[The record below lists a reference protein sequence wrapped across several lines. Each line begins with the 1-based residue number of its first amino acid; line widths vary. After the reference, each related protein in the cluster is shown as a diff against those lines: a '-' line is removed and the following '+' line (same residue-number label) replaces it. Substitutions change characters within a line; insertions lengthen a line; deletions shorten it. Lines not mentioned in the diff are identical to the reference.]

1 MSHVV
6 DERVVKMEFD
16 NRNFEKNTRQTMSTL
31 DKLKNMLNFKG
42 AARGFEELD
51 RASKKL
57 TFSGMTNGL
66 ESVRMK
72 FSSLQVV
79 GATALANITNDV
91 IDASKKIT
99 DELTIAA
106 PRDGFHEYELK
117 MGSIQT
123 ITASTGESLETVN
136 GYLNELNTYSDK
148 TIYNFSDMTENIGKF
163 TNAGVGLKDAVKAI
177 QGISNEAALSGANAN
192 EASRAMYNFSQ
203 ALSSGSV
210 KLIDWKSIEY
220 ANMATKEFKEEL
232 MKTAEE
238 LGTLIKV
245 GDEYKSTT
253 VDNNGST
260 SDWFTST
267 KMFND
272 SLSSQWMTTEVLTK
286 TLARYADEQ
295 TDLGKRAFHA
305 AQDVKT
311 FTQLI
316 DTLKEALGSGWAQ
329 TWEIAIGNF
338 EEAKAVFTKASNFFG
353 DIISE
358 HADAR
363 NAMVK
368 GAMQNIVDMSEW
380 QKLEEAGVATK
391 EFQKELIK
399 TAEKHGFAVKQMMKD
414 GQSFEQ
420 TLSKGWLSSDLF
432 REALDNNQKKIKVS
446 AESMQKALDK
456 VKKATSDQL
465 VADPDNRKL
474 EKQMEAYK
482 KLEPLIASVYKKSG
496 KNVSELTDEE
506 IKSLKITKKQVT
518 ALKDLERAAK
528 NAGTPIG
535 ELNEKLSRKT
545 GREMI
550 IDTIFNLFNGIKK
563 ITKVAG
569 KAWKDIFPP
578 ATAEQLRG
586 TIETI
591 TLSIDNFTKSITNDK
606 KKLENLKKTFKGLFA
621 VLDIFKTVV
630 GAGFTAAW
638 NIGKGVLEA
647 FDLDVL
653 SLTANVSDAILSFRD
668 WLKSDNALIK
678 GLEKAGTTIGVV
690 LRNAIRFVKWAKE
703 LPFVKTAVESIKD
716 VFTKL
721 GKACGD
727 GFDGL
732 DGIFNSLMDKLE
744 KLDDL
749 SFDNVVKTVKEF
761 FSSFKNG
768 SKDTESMGT
777 VAKLLTNA
785 KNVIVRIYDELKDKS
800 VKFGN
805 GFVSV
810 FEFIKDK
817 LSKINMGHVITA
829 IGGYSLIKGVNAFG
843 KIADGLS
850 SFLRSFSGIGIQ
862 VTNTIKQLGDVFKA
876 VKLKLVAESVKVFS
890 ESLLILAGALFVIS
904 KIDKDRVWGSVGALA
919 ALMGI
924 MVVFSKIGGGLNG
937 TSGTAKAM
945 AGMLA
950 MALSMLVIV
959 RTLRQ
964 MEKLDPKKALT
975 NVMIMGLVAAEMS
988 IVMLASRAGHR
999 DKDTKNNVLVQMALA
1014 LLGFAVACRM
1024 IGNMEPAKMAQA
1036 LVTVGILSTICVA
1049 MIGISKLSGEHASKA
1064 GSMLVKMGASLMLV
1078 AVACRMIGNMNPGKL
1093 YVALSA
1099 ITTISA
1105 IFVAMVGISKLSGEH
1120 ADKAGSMLMKMS
1132 AGLVLI
1138 GVACRIIGNT
1148 DQSKIGKAVGAITA
1162 ITAIFTLMVGISK
1175 FSGEHAD
1182 KAGSLLLKMSAAFV
1196 VLSVAIAVLSNID
1209 GSGIAKGVAAIAG
1222 VTACF
1227 AMLIKSTGKMGN
1239 ADNAVSM
1246 LKTMAVTLG
1255 ILSVALAGLS
1265 FIPVEKLA
1273 GAVAALDLT
1282 ILSMAVL
1289 YKASSK
1295 MGKATS
1301 GMLVMIGALAMV
1313 SGIVMLLSDMHP
1325 KSALKSAESIG
1336 LLLLSLSASMKIA
1349 SNVKMGTKTLAALG
1363 IISLALLEVGA
1374 ILGVMSGLNIHA
1386 SIEDALAISA
1396 LLLAMAGV
1404 TAILGKI
1411 GAGSASA
1418 IGASA
1423 SMDAVIAIIGAF
1435 IVGVGALFKECESLE
1450 GYMDKGLEIL
1460 AKLAYG
1466 LGDIVGELFAGLADG
1481 FMKCLPGIG
1490 ESISQFWKKLQPFL
1504 KGVKR
1509 VDEATIAACGN
1520 VAKMILIFAGAELL
1534 DGIANFIGMG
1544 SKQSM
1549 AKFAKGIGKFGEAI
1563 CDFASSIAS
1572 KRISKESIT
1581 KVALAAEAG
1590 KYLAEMCNS
1599 LPREGGWIDNI
1610 IGVGDMDK
1618 FTTNIAKF
1626 GIAIVK
1632 FSKTVAGKIDSEAV
1646 ESAANAGSLL
1656 SELEN
1661 NLKNHNGKL
1670 QEVLGDSDLD
1680 TFGEQLK
1687 KFGKAIVKFSKTVS
1701 GNVDEAA
1708 VDSAANAG
1716 KMLSEL
1722 ENGLKDHNG
1731 LLQDIIGDSDLDTFG
1746 KQLVAYGY
1754 YISLFGEEVKDL
1766 KKSDVK
1772 KASTAGEM
1780 LSKLEDNLPDH
1791 DGILQAWTGDDTLSK
1806 FGYRLV
1812 QFGVYLKAFGITVKE
1827 LDTDSVTAAKNAS
1840 DMLVTLEKG
1849 LGDKN
1854 AWWENLFGSGKK
1866 TLSDFGDELVGLGE
1880 SIKEFSDAMIGVD
1893 KDLIVAVPNAL
1904 ETVVNAA
1911 KATEDGVNT
1920 NGLAEV
1926 LVTMANSSIKAFVDK
1941 FQNARDTVKTAIATF
1956 IGIFRGTV
1964 RDNHESFISTGRY
1977 VVDGFISGINERIDS
1992 GNVYSAGA
2000 KIGKLLIK
2008 GAKKALDIHSPS
2020 KEMYK
2025 VGSFAIDG
2033 FLNAIADGSG
2043 TVEKVSSQLFKGFVK
2058 EATSIASTSSYAKK
2072 SINSFVKM
2080 YGDASKKNDKQR
2092 ITASKSLSAYI
2103 KKLYKESD
2111 AYKEDKKQL
2120 KEHTQALKDLY
2131 KKKAQLQKQLAAQEK
2146 KDAAD
2151 QIKRQK
2157 EAEKALQ
2164 NSIANDQKQREK
2176 SNSKSSNKKND
2187 SNDPKMLEYYK
2198 KYNKLVTDGKIEG
2211 ELKKGIGDVTDT
2223 VKNKAG
2229 EAKKVVTDIIGGTT
2243 NEVKKGADKQVK
2255 AVTDAANTEKKVV
2268 KDTAKATESETTKNN
2283 REKLT
2288 AIKKKKGAVTD
2299 AQKSIRKE
2307 LKQNEKD
2314 IKKANKQIQKDGETM
2329 KKHAKQVFKAVR
2341 NEIKNTVKEY
2351 ANMFNV
2357 DLKSKDSLFE
2367 SIEQGLRSTKTIMKE
2382 ARESI
2387 AETLKSYMELSSVS
2401 METGLSLFEEFN
2413 ANGEEKQRTEA
2424 LTAATEDLTN
2434 AKKELAEANAEEAY
2448 AADKLAKAQA
2458 KSNAVNGRS
2467 QKFLD
2472 AVAEAQKELASA
2484 KAKTA
2489 EKAQAEADA
2498 QKAVNDARKDTRTE
2512 DTLKN
2517 MESQI
2522 DGVTKLKKNLESL
2535 AKRGIDEGLLKSLKD
2550 LGVSGSDQVATFV
2563 RMTDAELK
2571 RANEL
2576 FKKSAKLSGEAL
2588 IDGFKEKIN
2597 DVKSWGANFKK
2608 LSKLG
2613 IADDVKQAMMA
2624 EFKEQGV
2631 ESNGYISA
2639 ILKMSPEEL
2648 KDLENSYREYMKV
2661 PGDIAK
2667 EVAKYNKE
2675 TILAENQEVDTSVSD
2690 TLKDMEANT
2699 KKYDTWVKNLK
2710 TLRKNSIIDEDLL
2723 AYLESLGY
2731 EGADKV
2737 AIFVKMTNDEL
2748 KRANELFEKSG
2759 SQASDALI
2767 KGFGSRIADAQTW
2780 QKNIEALS
2788 KLDLPTKVKEALF
2801 KEIKEKGI
2809 DSNEYIE
2816 TILNMN
2822 DKQRDKF
2829 VQKYLKYM
2837 DVQDTIADKI
2847 MATGAAIET
2856 EISNNMSKV
2865 LETASKATKK
2875 VAKKSGGKIAAGL
2888 LAGVTEKI
2896 VEGKKQPKKECKTL
2910 SLEMNTATKTYIS
2923 KPKAQELGKNFI
2935 AGLAAGIRNHAEV
2948 TRSVTALATTAIETF
2963 KKRMGIHSPS
2973 KEFEKLGMYSTE
2985 GYAIGLNRYS
2995 GVVADATESVG
3006 SVALRTMSDSISKI
3020 ASIINSDMDAE
3031 PTIRPVLDMSDVK
3044 SGIADING
3052 MFGDTSIGVRTNDI
3066 ASSISSQFGNRTDIQ
3081 NATNNS
3087 YDYSQQN
3094 KIENVFNITGDNPK
3108 EIANEVSIILQKQLN
3123 RKGAAWA

>member
-31 DKLKNMLNFKG
+31 DKLKNSLNFKG

-51 RASKKL
+51 RTSKKL
-57 TFSGMTNGL
+57 NFSGMANGL
-66 ESVRMK
+66 ETVRMK
-72 FSSLQVV
+72 FSSLQVI
-79 GATALANITNDV
+79 GATALANITNDT
-91 IDASKKIT
+91 INAGKRIT
-99 DELTIAA
+99 DALTIAA
-106 PRDGFHEYELK
+106 PKDGFDEYELK

-123 ITASTGESLETVN
+123 IMSSTGESLETVN

-210 KLIDWKSIEY
+210 KLIDWKSIEI

-311 FTQLI
+311 FTQLM

-338 EEAKAVFTKASNFFG
+338 DEAKAVFTKASNFFG
-353 DIISE
+353 DIIGE
-358 HADAR
+358 QADAR

-380 QKLEEAGVATK
+380 QKLKEAGGVTK
-391 EFQKELIK
+391 EFRKDLIE

-432 REALDNNQKKIKVS
+432 QEALDKNQKKIKVS
-446 AESMQKALDK
+446 AKSMQEALDK
-456 VKKATSDQL
+456 VKRATSDQL

-474 EKQMEAYK
+474 KKQMEAYE
-482 KLEPLIASVYKKSG
+482 KLEPLIKSVYKKSG

-550 IDTIFNLFNGIKK
+550 IDTIFNLFNAFKK

-569 KAWKDIFPP
+569 KAWKEIFPP

-586 TIETI
+586 TVETI
-591 TLSIDNFTKSITNDK
+591 TSSIDNFTNSITNDK
-606 KKLENLKKTFKGLFA
+606 EKLENLRKTFEGMFA
-621 VLDIFKTVV
+621 VLDIIKTVV
-630 GAGFTAAW
+630 GAGFAAAW
-638 NIGKGVLEA
+638 NVGKGVLEA

-653 SLTANVSDAILSFRD
+653 SLTANIGDAILSFRD
-668 WLKSDNALIK
+668 WLKSDNALVK
-678 GLEKAGTTIGVV
+678 GLQKAGTTIGVV
-690 LRNAIRFVKWAKE
+690 LRNAVRFVKWAKE
-703 LPFVKTAVESIKD
+703 LPFVKKVIESIKE

-721 GKACGD
+721 GEACGD
-727 GFDGL
+727 GFSGL
-732 DGIFNSLMDKLE
+732 DSVFNSLMDKLE

-749 SFDNVVKTVKEF
+749 SFDNIVKTIKEF

-768 SKDTESMGT
+768 SKDAGSMNI

-785 KNVIVRIYDELKDKS
+785 KNTIVGVYTELKDKTD
-800 VKFGN
+800 KFGD

-817 LSKINMGHVITA
+817 LSKINMGHIITA
-829 IGGYSLIKGVNAFG
+829 IGGYSLIKGVNAFS
-843 KIADGLS
+843 KIANGLS
-850 SFLRSFSGIGIQ
+850 SFLRGFSEIGIQ

-924 MVVFSKIGGGLNG
+924 MIVFSKIGGGVSG

-975 NVMIMGLVAAEMS
+975 NVMLMGMVAAEMS

-1078 AVACRMIGNMNPGKL
+1078 AVACRMIGNMDPGKL

-1105 IFVAMVGISKLSGEH
+1105 IFVAMVGISKFSGEH

-1138 GVACRIIGNT
+1138 GVACRMIGNT
-1148 DQSKIGKAVGAITA
+1148 DSSKIGKAVGAITA

-1209 GSGIAKGVAAIAG
+1209 SSGIAKGVAAIAG
-1222 VTACF
+1222 VTTCF
-1227 AMLIKSTGKMGN
+1227 AMLIKSTGEMGN

-1282 ILSMAVL
+1282 ILSMSVL

-1313 SGIVMLLSDMHP
+1313 SGIVMILSKMRP
-1325 KSALKSAESIG
+1325 KIALKSAEAIG

-1349 SNVKMGTKTLAALG
+1349 SNAKMGTKTLAALG
-1363 IISLALLEVGA
+1363 IMSLALLEVGA

-1404 TAILGKI
+1404 TAILSKI

-1423 SMDAVIAIIGAF
+1423 SMDVVIAIIGAF

-1490 ESISQFWKKLQPFL
+1490 ESIRQFWKNLQPFL

-1509 VDEATIAACGN
+1509 VDESTIAACGN

-1549 AKFAKGIGKFGEAI
+1549 EKFAEGIGKFGEAI

-1572 KRISKESIT
+1572 KGISKESIAQ
-1581 KVALAAEAG
+1581 VSLAAEAG

-1599 LPREGGWIDNI
+1599 LPREGGWIDSI

-1618 FTTNIAKF
+1618 FTANMAKF
-1626 GIAIVK
+1626 GTAIVG
-1632 FSKTVAGKIDSEAV
+1632 FSKIVAGNIDSEAV

-1656 SELEN
+1656 AELEN
-1661 NLKNHNGKL
+1661 NLKNHGGKL

-1680 TFGEQLK
+1680 TFGDQLK

-1708 VDSAANAG
+1708 VESAANAG

-1746 KQLVAYGY
+1746 NQLVSYGR
-1754 YISLFGEEVKDL
+1754 YISIFGREVKDL

-1791 DGILQAWTGDDTLSK
+1791 NGVLQAWTGDDDLAQ

-1812 QFGVYLKAFGITVKE
+1812 QFGVYLKAFSNTVKE

-1866 TLSDFGDELVGLGE
+1866 TLSDFGDELVGLGG
-1880 SIKEFSDAMIGVD
+1880 SIKEFSDAMTGVD

-1926 LVTMANSSIKAFVDK
+1926 LVTMANSSIKAFTDK

-1964 RDNHESFISTGRY
+1964 RDNNESFISTGRY
-1977 VVDGFISGINERIDS
+1977 VVDGFVSGINERIDS
-1992 GNVYSAGA
+1992 GDVYSAGT

-2043 TVEKVSSQLFKGFVK
+2043 TVKKVSSQLFKGFVK

-2080 YGDASKKNDKQR
+2080 YGDASKKTDKQR
-2092 ITASKSLSAYI
+2092 IAASKSLSAYI

-2131 KKKAQLQKQLAAQEK
+2131 KKKAQLQKKLTAQEK

-2151 QIKRQK
+2151 QAKRQK
-2157 EAEKALQ
+2157 AAEKALQ
-2164 NSIANDQKQREK
+2164 KSITNDQKK
-2176 SNSKSSNKKND
+2176 SKNGNGKKSD
-2187 SNDPKMLEYYK
+2187 SDDPKMLEYYK

-2211 ELKKGIGDVTDT
+2211 EIKKGVGDVTDT

-2243 NEVKKGADKQVK
+2243 NEIKKGADKQVK

-2268 KDTAKATESETTKNN
+2268 KETAKETESETTKNN

-2288 AIKKKKGAVTD
+2288 AIKKEKGAVTD

-2341 NEIKNTVKEY
+2341 DEIKNTVKEY

-2357 DLKSKDSLFE
+2357 NLKSKDGLFE
-2367 SIEQGLRSTKTIMKE
+2367 SVEQGLKSTKTIMKE

-2387 AETLKSYMELSSVS
+2387 TETLKSYMELSSVS

-2448 AADKLAKAQA
+2448 VADKLAKAQA

-2472 AVAEAQKELASA
+2472 AVAEAQKELADA

-2597 DVKSWGANFKK
+2597 DVKRWGANFKK

-2648 KDLENSYREYMKV
+2648 KDLESSYREYMKV

-2710 TLRKNSIIDEDLL
+2710 KLRKNSIVDKDLL
-2723 AYLESLGY
+2723 AYLEDLGY

-2737 AIFVKMTNDEL
+2737 AIFVKMTDDEL

-2767 KGFGSRIADAQTW
+2767 EGFGSRIADAQTW

-3052 MFGDTSIGVRTNDI
+3052 MFGDTSIGVRANGI